1 MIINY
6 IGLVNICKYFL
17 FLFRRSCGW
26 LVNVVS
32 NVGKYVKNN
41 KDWLIFRNIKC
52 IFIKFLI
59 INNLD
64 IWVVILFFW

>member
-41 KDWLIFRNIKC
+41 KDW
-52 IFIKFLI
+52 FLI